1 MEEEQLELLKANGYS
16 YDSTYGVI
24 TNSEGGYVENAQIG
38 DQNFTSSVEEDIYS
52 GLVEE
57 DKELANQGFVM
68 QNNGLDRDTQVKE
81 FKGMKSI
88 EDYRDDPVANYV
100 SPEEKQNPP
109 SQYLEQQEEKRVKG
123 DPHFAGDTFEPE
135 ASQIEAQNLD
145 PLIAELEEEEKKRLA
160 DNRSKQKSI
169 LNRDSDYRSKL
180 EEFSELTGSFADG
193 PLPANYTMGAELLS
207 SASAWISGMIS
218 DGTGMDDEELK
229 KEYVA
234 LKKEEREI
242 ITPAIE
248 AKQEVMNFQKSE
260 IDKLLENEN
269 LSASEKIMLE
279 NSSMAID
286 AQLLRVDDFYNQR
299 KYDSSIFTREKA
311 ADILSMGFYEAGSS
325 MALLVPIINKI
336 EAGEE
341 LTEVEELYLGT
352 YKSTEELNASLSDY
366 QTSWHAIT
374 GGAVES
380 LTFLA
385 GGTGGRL
392 AGKAVAKSVSRY
404 AAKKG
409 ASSLLAQT
417 AAITTNLGVQGAMH
431 SSTYSTAASEYS
443 GNVQMQEVRNDKDEL
458 TGVKFLTNKKVYEE
472 AKEQYELTKNE
483 IEEQL
488 EESYHTGTTQT
499 QQELQEVLNK
509 IEKNF
514 NSLEMVERQSMGG
527 SLFKG
532 FTESVKEAGI
542 EQMGFSGFKRGAK
555 IMKNLIPS
563 KYRRFVPSMGS
574 TRMNTVLSKSNAAA
588 NRLLGEGAV
597 KGQRVIGGL
606 GEELFEEEVMQFLP
620 TYGDSW
626 EDYKSQ
632 VGELADASF
641 HLRVLGQTALMQ
653 GGFNSVGAASRG
665 MSALNQMR
673 TKEGR
678 AQMRATKEMNKIYEE
693 MSKKG
698 ISEKD
703 FDKAFIKT
711 GEGKFSITAYNNQ
724 IAALKKE
731 GNLAEAANLQKDLLY
746 KQSMAAVEK
755 GHIKEFGKML
765 RSAKY
770 NKNLSP
776 EYKAALSEMEGTVN
790 ELQEDSERYIN
801 SKDIAKLKSNK
812 RFSEQTVKDLDN
824 RLNTLDRIKA
834 TEELNKVAGTEGK
847 TVEELLDNTDTRE
860 KLSNSTGLSREVAN
874 LVMNKAVL
882 SENIDNINSSISK
895 LTDYNYQTMLETEDT
910 YQRALLKLT
919 RKLGKGKG
927 TQESMAK
934 AVEILSN
941 KGISKRVFN
950 DRRDNIHGNV
960 QELIETNTR
969 NRAIA
974 EFIKKQEDKFQ
985 AAVEKGESPE
995 TLVSPESLVGAMSAM
1010 QGAMGANAAIKDAEG
1025 DESLFEDASQESIA
1039 QVQAEMKN
1047 FAQAFEDVNDA
1058 QPTLEDYFKQF
1069 LKLDGVT
1076 LDDFN
1081 KEFLEGLGMYWND
1094 SGLPKSD
1101 WKALY
1106 RDYYGAPKLE
1116 RAASAGLGLMNS
1128 IITKAETNSEK
1139 TNEEA
1144 SDTNVEEVKKVES
1157 KAESVVGTNPSTGQ
1171 EIKAE
1176 TEAGKTSVVNPTI
1189 GFSGTKYVEVKR
1201 NGKVERSDKVEGSDE
1216 IVGLNLEGTAI
1227 DVKATLDPEN
1237 LNPGDKVDT
1246 EILDESEWLST
1257 EVLVGEYDAI
1267 GFKEYSTFQEW
1278 FDSKTEGMT
1287 DAQKEDFKN
1296 SDAFIDKVPIFYK
1309 DSQGRRVGYAR
1320 DPQWY
1325 NESNISIKVDGE
1337 VDPVATEK
1345 AIEDGKRQATET
1357 RKAIIEGRINSI
1369 KVKSKKGQVV
1379 TSIPKGMPAKSL
1391 GEVAQNN
1398 LIANISSGSSEA
1410 TFYIGN
1416 KKVTAT
1422 VDSEFE
1428 VNGQKYQL
1436 DTNPL
1441 FGDNITSNR
1450 RHNFYFSPTY
1460 KENGVQHGVML
1471 RVLRKD
1477 EGGVNNTANS
1487 SDVTTFHYILAAH
1500 KILNPIKNKTS
1511 EQVATELANV
1521 SPEFAMT
1528 VEEARQLNEQF
1539 KEEVGFSLADY
1550 NRVSNYVNSALAIES
1565 TGQKAVTFYSGATGI
1580 GSQKV
1585 DFMTAFLNRNR
1596 LGYNPIQNTSL
1607 KADESPITISR
1618 GAEGKFNLEDNGKY
1632 EDYLRSRMHTN
1643 IMGYNVGTRENPNFI
1658 TFIQPSIELEVEF
1671 KESTEKKV
1679 EPKNQVREQLSKET
1693 KENISEEQE
1702 VTLEEMIAHLE
1713 ELNMAGDLYQS
1724 FDADELPVVDVT
1736 DRVTNIEN
1744 SLNIIPGMSISNQ
1757 QHLVQ
1762 VILGEV
1768 SRKEKDFKNKSKAEI
1783 KSIIQSYYN
1792 ELFEKN
1798 SKANE
1803 NYLEK
1808 ITSLLALNPN
1818 DPKLIAVKQKLEAAQ
1833 VSLDSSLDNFDTLYD
1848 KAIEEAERANFL
1860 RDTLKEE
1867 QEDTIGPDNFYMSSN
1882 EVIHKEKISSTL
1894 KKIFSTLPDG
1904 KRGFLGTPSYEN
1916 FDDIFNKVSMF
1927 LCSPLPPNPNFDSML
1942 ERLENL
1948 YDESNPSVNQWVK
1961 PLIKELRNADK
1972 DTKASFVSA
1981 MYKYNRN
1988 ARFIMFTKSKDGVE
2002 TGVWFSN
2009 ANNTQQK
2016 IKVSWDNNFVTGRIT
2031 DGDSLDKEV
2040 LSELADKY
2048 EALGTEPWKA
2058 DDKVLRDWLSDF
2070 GIIVSD
2076 GTWDYIKKNGMTVG
2090 KKTIGFSKMF
2100 APSKQRGS
2108 ALFHSLYLYAKSN
2121 SSKEGDLKF
2130 TSDKELY
2137 PTKDMNNVIKGLLKV
2152 ESMYNTSLV
2161 SISSRDGDKTVSE
2174 IVQPSYYLN
2183 EIRKL
2188 KLAANSK
2195 DASERE
2201 ILDQLRQSPFS
2212 SSSYMLN
2219 LLMKE
2224 DSKLS
2229 EVLDFAEVAIM
2240 SMRDQDGTKP
2250 DNASVEDLSPID
2262 HMFAVRGFFQDMKQE
2277 STDNTIVKTDKEGL
2291 RSPGSIF
2298 GLRTVHL
2305 PTPTNSDKGRMML
2318 MKTFG
2323 FDLYHSPDAFGIS
2336 PEGQIELSSDVTKLM
2351 YDQLVIPELRR
2362 ILNSGKG
2369 AKDISAYSKGSKRFN
2384 LIPALNMLTA
2394 KDGMKAIE
2402 YLSLENAT
2410 EAEFKDKFGQSASE
2424 LMNNIVMAEAS
2435 DNIAMADNISDD
2447 TDKIN
2452 NKEYL
2457 NNAGISKATT
2467 IQKKVMAEADF
2478 IINSMIGT
2486 MNTMQL
2492 VTGDPAF
2499 FYKGKGDPTTTNM
2512 SEQQALSESTSVNI
2526 GKRMAMMIAPGASL
2540 SDSTDVNGKP
2550 EQYIQLFLQDQEET
2564 AANAEY
2570 LVKLHYGEEMLSETP
2585 QGFSKSYGQM
2595 LENLRKNDGSITDSE
2610 VSQLKFAFARIKDFL
2625 FIESTDA
2632 QEYTTL
2638 AEHLRVLRGQGKI
2651 TNDQEQEILSKKDD
2665 PNLLQDPIMK
2675 EVILQPVKPVYTGK
2689 VYDKASGV
2697 FIPTYVK
2704 SSSFPL
2710 IPQLLEGSKLFP
2722 FAQKMEQLEKESGM
2736 NVRAAYGTAVKVGF
2750 TNTPIDINDASQV
2763 DQITSAK
2770 SDPESSSIMYN
2781 QGRVLNRTDFK
2792 IQQVVPF
2799 KAGKQG
2805 EDKVSMGTQIFKLL
2819 FGDGILDIPN
2829 ISVDSDGNAISGQEL
2844 HAKFISAFST
2854 MIDNQK
2860 TNLLE
2865 SLGLSEDFKSFSPE
2879 EAANKLKDLLVKEA
2893 KERDFSEND
2902 IKALDLVEKDFNG
2915 TKAYQFMLPIW
2926 MSANSNKFEAM
2937 LNAIIN
2943 NKIFKQKLPGNAY
2956 VVGSEAGITRTQE
2969 WKEGDSND
2977 ILLLGDYKGG
2987 ELGPNQVLA
2996 PSRIK
3001 VNGELVDLYK
3011 KDRRGEYIYL
3021 KKQEDGRLVLNET
3034 RVDKSLLE
3042 NFSFRTPTSSHGSG
3056 GTYEV
3061 VGVLPMTMGDLMI
3074 TPKNFI
3080 PQMGQDFD
3088 VDKLTAY
3095 QYHHYVDAKGNIKKL
3110 DADAYQSKIEQ
3121 AEKELKEK
3129 SDDVHNSVDSL
3140 MRAIFGEDIVEE
3152 GQELE
3157 VLDAEQKI
3165 GRIKRE
3171 LRTKIAQ
3178 NDFIEVHNQIYKSEN
3193 KEVQKKINKVLSM
3206 EFAENQAEAID
3217 NEVSSEVGGH
3227 NFLSPKYQMDKLISG
3242 STGSMAIG
3250 IYAKGVTLNSL
3261 LQQLPNDKKVAM
3273 RIEEGVTIGNL
3284 NSSGVLGNPMAI
3296 VSKDAT
3302 PFERSMAR
3310 STTQIMDERVN
3321 TATDNEKAQILGR
3334 VGITHRDA
3342 ISVDNMLSLLGFD
3355 REVIEVTQEE
3365 YEQNLDNKFYKKAM
3379 YNGSPKFYKEYSLP
3393 YLLSSQPIIKEYFRR
3408 LKNARGIT
3416 SDPFANAEKAIF
3428 DSLTSGLPEGAIV
3441 DGEILT
3447 GEGMASRLNDS
3458 IYSEEQMKTLVIY
3471 KSFIEKAK
3479 GLKELQDVVD
3489 MSNLGKS
3496 MWELKDKIDKFQ
3508 NFIGEESEIDEKFIN
3523 ALSLLG
3529 EMKEGQFVPTTNQ
3542 GKMVSTAV
3550 ELGENLFLK
3559 MFPFYNDTVAAA
3571 INSVVD
3577 TTQRKGDNTQLK
3589 EKIFE
3594 EMKKFL
3600 TSNTDL
3606 GIYAIDST
3614 TARKDLFYSDSV
3626 NTSLSN
3632 YIGKSLR
3639 ETAENSEYYM
3649 GIKSIQENKFITS
3662 MEYSPGVDGKPDL
3675 IKFDNSEASRTSEEV
3690 FFNAFKEL
3698 MVQNLPLPPK
3708 NGQPYTTR
3716 MMAQEMVAYSY
3727 LSGGIVR
3734 GAIEFHRFIPI
3745 EYYSDIVNYQ
3755 GNTALESLQ
3764 GYDTSV
3770 YGTSKMGA
3778 IAHNFETQFF
3788 QNNPDLSTKV
3798 SSKDENVVES
3808 NGQLVVSGEYV
3819 DTLPDFVHT
3828 KSYNS
3833 KGQKNTQYNLYKR
3846 EKDGVYKKIDTVGDF
3861 GMAEYNFNTKLAQS
3875 SMPLSQ
3881 EVSKK
3886 EDKEVKIEPPV
3897 ANNITLDVVEIK
3909 DGDTIE
3915 GTLDRIISE
3924 HVELNPA
3931 LAETAQMIKDM
3942 FPGLN
3947 SKLTLIVD
3955 NNMSALGRYTSKK
3968 KTISINVAAHSR
3980 DNTANTSRTFIHELV
3995 HGVTSAY
4002 IDSFTNADGTID
4014 FSHPMLLNNSR
4025 LKKDVESLVKVYSLY
4040 TDHVKTKYESEYNT
4054 FIKKWDTYNEN
4065 KVRRNKGM
4073 AAEPIE
4079 AFTPRERA
4087 VFYPTINLKE
4097 FLAVSLDGNVLMLQE
4112 AKKVKYSG
4120 TITILQKF
4128 KKVLGRILDTISKD
4142 GGANLEKGSTLADAI
4157 LNTNLQYIN
4166 TFGDIHRG
4174 EYVLAGQEQEVPTEE
4189 MERMYQEDNNVE
4201 KDLKDVTDNP
4211 LDFDE
4216 NITVSNGVLPHISLY
4231 NEILK
4236 TKDC

>member
-1 MEEEQLELLKANGYS
+1 MEEEQLELLKANGFS
-16 YDSTYGVI
+16 YDNTYGVI
-24 TNSEGGYVENAQIG
+24 TDSNGAYVDNAQIG
-38 DQNFTSSVEEDIYS
+38 DQNFTSSVEESRYS
-52 GLVEE
+52 ELVQE
-57 DKELANQGFVM
+57 DKDLAEQGFAM
-68 QNNGLDRDTQVKE
+68 QDNGLSRDAQVSE
-81 FKGMKSI
+81 FKSMKNI
-88 EDYRDDPVANYV
+88 DAFLDDPVANYI
-100 SPEEKQNPP
+100 PP
-109 SQYLEQQEEKRVKG
+109 GERQDPPAAYSGQQEERRINGEEYYPSLDAQYSAVK
-123 DPHFAGDTFEPE
+123 EQE
-135 ASQIEAQNLD
+135 LD
-145 PLIAELEEEEKKRLA
+145 PLVGELSEEDQEKYAAEIK
-160 DNRSKQKSI
+160 KQKNIINQDPDNKSI
-169 LNRDSDYRSKL
+169 TKAMAMASKGL
-180 EEFSELTGSFADG
+180 EDKALPFAMHVPGLGELRTD
-193 PLPANYTMGAELLS
+193 LINTVANFF
-207 SASAWISGMIS
+207 S
-218 DGTGMDDEELK
+218 DGSGMDDEELK
-229 KEYVA
+229 KQYVES
-234 LKKEEREI
+234 KKKEREI
-242 ITPAIE
+242 ITPAIQ
-248 AKQEVMNFQKSE
+248 ARQELMDLQKEEVDSMLKRE
-260 IDKLLENEN
+260 D
-269 LSASEKIMLE
+269 LSVSEKIMLE
-279 NSSMAID
+279 NSKMSID
-286 AQLLRVDDFYNQR
+286 AQLKRVDDFYNQR
-299 KYDSSIFTREKA
+299 NYDTSIFTKEKA

-325 MALLVPIINKI
+325 MSLLVPIVNKI

-341 LTEVEELYLGT
+341 LTEAEELYLGT
-352 YKSTEELNASLSDY
+352 YKSTEELNGTLSQY
-366 QTSWHAIT
+366 QTNWHAIT

-385 GGTGGRL
+385 GGSVGRAL
-392 AGKAVAKSVSRY
+392 GKTAARGVSKF

-409 ASSLLAQT
+409 ASSLLSQ
-417 AAITTNLGVQGAMH
+417 AASITTNLGVQGATH

-443 GNVQMQEVRNDKDEL
+443 GNVQMQEVRDIEGKL
-458 TGVKFLTNKKVYEE
+458 TGFKFLTNEKTYQE
-472 AKEQYELTKNE
+472 AKEQYELALEDAEDKLFEAQNSGDKE
-483 IEEQL
+483 AQKDIQGVIDSL
-488 EESYHTGTTQT
+488 EEGFGR
-499 QQELQEVLNK
+499 L
-509 IEKNF
+509 EK
-514 NSLEMVERQSMGG
+514 VDRKSMGS
-527 SLFKG
+527 SLAKG
-532 FTESVKEAGI
+532 FTETVKEAMI
-542 EQMGFSGFKRGAK
+542 EQAGYSGFKNGAK
-555 IMKNLIPS
+555 FIKNKVPA
-563 KYRRFVPSMGS
+563 KYRRFMPEMGS
-574 TRMNTVLSKSNAAA
+574 SRMTYAINKSNAAA

-606 GEELFEEEVMQFLP
+606 GEELFEEEIMQLLP

-626 EDYKSQ
+626 EDYKEQ
-632 VGELADASF
+632 VGELSDISF

-665 MSALNQMR
+665 INTLNKMR

-678 AQMRATKEMNKIYEE
+678 ADIKASKELNKIYEE
-693 MSKKG
+693 MSKRG

-724 IAALKKE
+724 IAALKKT
-731 GNLAEAANLQKDLLY
+731 GNLAEATQLQKDLLF
-746 KQSMAAVEK
+746 KQAMAAVEK
-755 GHIKEFGKML
+755 GHINEFSKML
-765 RSAKY
+765 KSAKY

-776 EYKAALSEMEGTVN
+776 EYQAALAEMQGVVN
-790 ELQEDSERYIN
+790 ELQEDSQKYVN

-812 RFSEQTVKDLDN
+812 RFSQQTVKDIDK
-824 RLNTLDRIKA
+824 RLNSLDRAKA
-834 TEELNKVAGTEGK
+834 TEGLNKAAGTEGK
-847 TVEELLDNTDTRE
+847 TVEELLNNTELRE
-860 KLSNSTGLSREVAN
+860 KLDKSTGLSREFAN

-882 SENIDNINSSISK
+882 TENIENMDSSLST
-895 LTDYNYQTMLETEDT
+895 LTSFNHQTMLQTENA
-910 YQRALLKLT
+910 YQKALLKLT
-919 RKLGKGKG
+919 RKIGKG
-927 TQESMAK
+927 TSTQESLNQAIE
-934 AVEILSN
+934 VLSN
-941 KGISKRVFN
+941 KRIAKEVFN
-950 DRRDNIHGNV
+950 DRRDHINNSIREIV
-960 QELIETNTR
+960 ETNDQKR
-969 NRAIA
+969 SLANLLNAQ
-974 EFIKKQEDKFQ
+974 QEQYQ
-985 AAVEKGESPE
+985 ASLEKGDSPE
-995 TLVSPESLVGAMSAM
+995 TLVSPESLIGAMSAM
-1010 QGAMGANAAIKDAEG
+1010 QGVMGANAAMSSPEV

-1039 QVQAEMKN
+1039 QVQAEMRN
-1047 FAQAFEDVNDA
+1047 FADAFADVNDA

-1069 LKLDGVT
+1069 LKLDGVS

-1081 KEFLEGLGMYWND
+1081 KEFIEGLGMYWND

-1116 RAASAGLGLMNS
+1116 RAASAGLSLMNS
-1128 IITKAETNSEK
+1128 IVTQADTNSQETNVESSEA
-1139 TNEEA
+1139 NI
-1144 SDTNVEEVKKVES
+1144 EEVKKIEEQ
-1157 KAESVVGTNPSTGQ
+1157 AESVVGTNPSTGQ
-1171 EIKAE
+1171 DIKAE

-1189 GFSGTKYVEVKR
+1189 GFSGTKYVEVRR
-1201 NGKVERSDKVEGSDE
+1201 NGKVERSDKVESNDE

-1227 DVKATLDPEN
+1227 DVKATLSPDN
-1237 LNPGDKVDT
+1237 LNPGDNVDT
-1246 EILDESEWLST
+1246 EILDESEWISAD
-1257 EVLVGEYDAI
+1257 VLVGEYDAI

-1309 DSQGRRVGYAR
+1309 DSKGRRVGYVR

-1325 NESNISIKVDGE
+1325 NESNISIKIDGE

-1345 AIEDGKRQATET
+1345 AIEEGRRQAIET
-1357 RKAIIEGRINSI
+1357 RKAIADGRISSI
-1369 KVKSKKGQVV
+1369 KVKSKRGQVV
-1379 TSIPKGMPAKSL
+1379 TSIPKDLPAKSL
-1391 GEVAQNN
+1391 SEVAQNN

-1410 TFYIGN
+1410 TFYIGD
-1416 KKVTAT
+1416 KKVVAT

-1428 VNGQKYQL
+1428 VEGQKYQL
-1436 DTNPL
+1436 DSTPL
-1441 FGDNITSNR
+1441 YGDNVTSNR

-1460 KENGVQHGVML
+1460 RENGVQHGVML
-1471 RVLRKD
+1471 RILRKD
-1477 EGGVNNTANS
+1477 EGGVKNTANS
-1487 SDVTTFHYILAAH
+1487 NDITTFHYILAAH
-1500 KILNPIKNKTS
+1500 KILNPIKTKTS
-1511 EQVATELANV
+1511 EQVATELSSI

-1528 VEEARQLNEQF
+1528 VDQAKELNEQF
-1539 KEEVGFSLADY
+1539 KEDVGFSLADY
-1550 NRVSNYVNSALAIES
+1550 NKVLNYVNSSLAIES
-1565 TGQKAVTFYSGATGI
+1565 LGQKPTTFYAGATGI

-1585 DFMTAFLNRNR
+1585 DFITAFLNRNR

-1607 KADESPITISR
+1607 KADEAPVTISR
-1618 GAEGKFNLEDNGKY
+1618 DTEGKFKIEENGKY

-1643 IMGYNVGTRENPNFI
+1643 IMGYNVGTRENPEFI

-1671 KESTEKKV
+1671 KESTEKKI
-1679 EPKNQVREQLSKET
+1679 EPRNQVREELSQET

-1702 VTLEEMIAHLE
+1702 VSLEEMIAHLE
-1713 ELNMAGDLYQS
+1713 KLNMAGDLYQS
-1724 FDADELPVVDVT
+1724 FDTDELPIVDVAN
-1736 DRVTNIEN
+1736 RVTNIEE

-1762 VILGEV
+1762 VILGEI
-1768 SRKEKDFKNKSKAEI
+1768 SRKEKDFKDKSKSSIRKEI
-1783 KSIIQSYYN
+1783 KDYYN
-1792 ELFEKN
+1792 NLFESN
-1798 SKANE
+1798 RKANE
-1803 NYLEK
+1803 SYLEK
-1808 ITSLLALNPN
+1808 VSQLLALNPK
-1818 DPKLIAVKQKLEAAQ
+1818 DSKILAVKSKLEAAQ
-1833 VSLDSSLDNFDTLYD
+1833 VSLDSSLDNFDTLYE
-1848 KAIEEAERANFL
+1848 KSIEEAEKANFL
-1860 RDTLKEE
+1860 RDSLSEDT
-1867 QEDTIGPDNFYMSSN
+1867 EDTIGPDNFYMSSN

-1894 KKIFSTLPDG
+1894 KKIFSTIPDG
-1904 KRGFLGTPSYEN
+1904 NSGFLGTPSYEN

-1927 LCSPLPPNPNFDSML
+1927 LCSPLPPNPNFDSMVD
-1942 ERLENL
+1942 RLENL
-1948 YDESNPSVNQWVK
+1948 YDEANPSVNQWVK
-1961 PLIKELRNADK
+1961 PLIKELKNTDK

-2009 ANNTQQK
+2009 ANNIQQK
-2016 IKVSWDNNFVTGRIT
+2016 IKVAWDNNFVTGRIT
-2031 DGDSLDKEV
+2031 EGDLIDKDV

-2058 DDKVLRDWLSDF
+2058 EDQLLRDWLSDF
-2070 GIIVSD
+2070 GITISD
-2076 GTWDYIKKNGMTVG
+2076 GTWDYLKKNGMTVG
-2090 KKTIGFSKMF
+2090 KKSIGFSKMF
-2100 APSKQRGS
+2100 APTKQRGS

-2224 DSKLS
+2224 DGKLS

-2240 SMRDQDGTKP
+2240 SMRDQDASKP

-2323 FDLYHSPDAFGIS
+2323 FDLYHSPDAFAIS
-2336 PEGQIELSSDVTKLM
+2336 PEGEVELSSDVTKLM
-2351 YDQLVIPELRR
+2351 YDQLVLPELRR

-2369 AKDISAYSKGSKRFN
+2369 AKDISAYSKGSQRFN
-2384 LIPALNMLTA
+2384 LIPALNLLA
-2394 KDGMKAIE
+2394 SKDGMKAID
-2402 YLSLENAT
+2402 YLSSKEAT
-2410 EAEFKDKFGQSASE
+2410 EEGFKDKFGTEARE
-2424 LMNNIVMAEAS
+2424 LFSKMVLTEAKQNLYMSGNLS
-2435 DNIAMADNISDD
+2435 DN
-2447 TDKIN
+2447 TDVIN
-2452 NKEYL
+2452 NQEYL
-2457 NNAGISKATT
+2457 KNPGLSKSTT
-2467 IQKKVMAEADF
+2467 MQKKFMAEADF

-2486 MNTMQL
+2486 MNTLQL

-2499 FYKGKGDPTTTNM
+2499 FYKGKGSPTSSNM

-2540 SDSTDVNGKP
+2540 SDSTNSQGKP

-2570 LVKLHYGEEMLSETP
+2570 LVKLHYGEDMLSEIP
-2585 QGFSKSYGQM
+2585 EGFSKSYGQM

-2610 VSQLKFAFARIKDFL
+2610 VAQLKFAFANIKDFL

-2651 TNDQEQEILSKKDD
+2651 TNEQEQEILSKKDD

-2689 VYDKASGV
+2689 VYDKASGI

-2710 IPQLLEGSKLFP
+2710 IPQLLEGSSLLP

-2763 DQITSAK
+2763 EQITSAK

-2829 ISVDSDGNAISGQEL
+2829 ISVDSNGNDISGQEL
-2844 HAKFISAFST
+2844 YAKFNNAFST

-2865 SLGLSEDFKSFSPE
+2865 SLGLDEDFTTFSPE
-2879 EAANKLKDLLVKEA
+2879 DAANKLKDLLVSEA
-2893 KERDFSEND
+2893 KERGFSEND
-2902 IKALDLVEKDFNG
+2902 IKSLDLVEKEFNG
-2915 TKAYQFMLPIW
+2915 TKSYQFMLPIW

-3021 KKQEDGRLVLNET
+3021 KEQEDGRLVLNET

-3056 GTYEV
+3056 GMYEV
-3061 VGVLPMTMGDLMI
+3061 VGVLPKTMGDLMI

-3110 DADAYQSKIEQ
+3110 DADAYKSKIEQ
-3121 AEKELKEK
+3121 AERELKEK
-3129 SDDVHNSVDSL
+3129 SDDVHNSVDTL
-3140 MRAIFGEDIVEE
+3140 IAAIFGEEISKE
-3152 GQELE
+3152 GKELDNLE
-3157 VLDAEQKI
+3157 AEQKI

-3171 LRTKIAQ
+3171 LETKLAQ

-3193 KEVQKKINKVLSM
+3193 KEVQRKINKVLSM

-3217 NEVSSEVGGH
+3217 SEVASNVGGH

-3242 STGSMAIG
+3242 STGAMAIG
-3250 IYAKGVTLNSL
+3250 IYAKGVTFNSL
-3261 LQQLPNDKKVAM
+3261 LQQLPDDKKVSMKLA
-3273 RIEEGVTIGNL
+3273 EGITIGNVTS
-3284 NSSGVLGNPMAI
+3284 NGVLGNPMAI
-3296 VSKDAT
+3296 VPKYAGE
-3302 PFERSMAR
+3302 FERSMAR

-3334 VGITHRDA
+3334 TGITHRDA
-3342 ISVDNMLSLLGFD
+3342 ISVDNMLSLLGID
-3355 REVIEVTQEE
+3355 REINTVTQEE
-3365 YEQNLDNKFYKKAM
+3365 YEENLGNKFYKKAM
-3379 YNGSPKFYKEYSLP
+3379 YKGRSIFYKEYSLP
-3393 YLLSSQPIIKEYFRR
+3393 YLLSSQPIVKEYFRR

-3416 SDPFANAEKAIF
+3416 SDPIINAEQTIF
-3428 DSLTSGLPEGAIV
+3428 EDLVSGLPDTLPEGI
-3441 DGEILT
+3441 GENLT
-3447 GEGMASRLNDS
+3447 GENMASSLNES
-3458 IYSEEQMKTLVIY
+3458 IYSDNQKMTLVIY
-3471 KSFIEKAK
+3471 KDLIEKAK
-3479 GLKELQDVVD
+3479 GIKELQDVVD

-3508 NFIGEESEIDEKFIN
+3508 DFISVNSEIGDKFN
-3523 ALSLLG
+3523 NPLSLLG
-3529 EMKEGQFVPTTNQ
+3529 EVENGQFIPTTNQ
-3542 GKMVSTAV
+3542 GKMVGTAID
-3550 ELGENLFLK
+3550 LGENLFLK
-3559 MFPFYNDTVAAA
+3559 MFPFYNDTIATS
-3571 INSVVD
+3571 INSIVEN
-3577 TTQRKGDNTQLK
+3577 TQRKGDNIKLK

-3600 TSNTDL
+3600 TSNTNL
-3606 GIYAIDST
+3606 GIYSVDSD
-3614 TARKDLFYSDSV
+3614 TARKELFYSNGI

-3632 YIGKSLR
+3632 YIGTNLR
-3639 ETAENSEYYM
+3639 SVAEESDYYM
-3649 GIKSIQENKFITS
+3649 GIKSLQENKLITS

-3716 MMAQEMVAYSY
+3716 MLAQEMVAYSY

-3745 EYYSDIVNYQ
+3745 EYYSDVVNSE
-3755 GNTALESLQ
+3755 GVSALDGLQ
-3764 GYDTSV
+3764 QYDTSV
-3770 YGTSKMGA
+3770 YGTTKIGSVA
-3778 IAHNFETQFF
+3778 FNFETQFF
-3788 QNNPDLSTKV
+3788 QNNPDLSVRV
-3798 SSKDENVVES
+3798 SSKDDNISETDSGKLFVYGDYVES
-3808 NGQLVVSGEYV
+3808 
-3819 DTLPDFVHT
+3819 LPDFLHT
-3828 KSYNS
+3828 KSYNK
-3833 KGQKNTQYNLYKR
+3833 KGQKNTQYNLYKKTG
-3846 EKDGVYKKIDTVGDF
+3846 EGIYEKIDTVGDF
-3861 GMAEYNFNTKLAQS
+3861 GMAEYNLNKSQSKS
-3875 SMPLSQ
+3875 SMPLSE
-3881 EVSKK
+3881 EVSLTEKG
-3886 EDKEVKIEPPV
+3886 KIVVDNSFPASTP
-3897 ANNITLDVVEIK
+3897 ITD
-3909 DGDTIE
+3909 DTITIKE
-3915 GTLDRIISE
+3915 GDSVEETLDRIISSN
-3924 HVELNPA
+3924 VSLNPA
-3931 LAETAQMIKDM
+3931 LAETAQIIKDM

-3947 SKLTLIVD
+3947 SRLTLKID
-3955 NNMSALGRYTSKK
+3955 NNMSALGRYVNNV
-3968 KTISINVAAHSR
+3968 ISINQVAHGK
-3980 DNTANTSRTFIHELV
+3980 DNSTSESRTFVHELI
-3995 HGVTSAY
+3995 HGVTSDY
-4002 IDSFTNADGTID
+4002 MNNFIDRSTNEVDWSNPA
-4014 FSHPMLLNNSR
+4014 LNQNPR
-4025 LKKDVESLVKVYSLY
+4025 LAKDVEALVNVYELY
-4040 TDHVKTKYESEYNT
+4040 DKHVKETYKEEYET
-4054 FIKKWDTYNEN
+4054 FYKKWNTYKEN
-4065 KVRRNKGM
+4065 KTRAMNNLPALPVDK
-4073 AAEPIE
+4073 
-4079 AFTPRERA
+4079 FTPRERA
-4087 VFYPTINLKE
+4087 VFYPTVNLKE
-4097 FLAVSLDGNVLMLQE
+4097 FLAVSLDGNVQMLDE
-4112 AKKVKYSG
+4112 AKKVKFSG
-4120 TITILQKF
+4120 KINILDKF

-4142 GGANLEKGSTLADAI
+4142 LGGNLEKGSTLANAI
-4157 LNTNLQYIN
+4157 LTTNLNFIN
-4166 TFGDIHRG
+4166 TIS
-4174 EYVLAGQEQEVPTEE
+4174 QEGTREVKDEVPP
-4189 MERMYQEDNNVE
+4189 QQVSSEDMKNITDITNN
-4201 KDLKDVTDNP
+4201 P
-4211 LDFDE
+4211 FDFGDE
-4216 NITVSNGVLPHISLY
+4216 NISASNSVLPEVSLY